1 MLDFART
8 ASAIGATT
16 STLEKARL
24 LAEYLATLEDA
35 DLRRAANWFS
45 GLAYGR
51 SERKTL
57 NLGWSAIGKAID
69 ALSVYQPEQLSALFL
84 KHSDLGDWAG
94 GRSSASSS
102 RRAVKALRAASARA
116 SWCCPRSWRLPPGP
130 SGCWWR

>member
-16 STLEKARL
+16 STLEKSRL
-24 LAEYLATLEDA
+24 LAEYLATLDDT
-35 DLRRAANWFS
+35 DLRVAANWFS

-51 SERKTL
+51 AERKTL

-94 GRSSASSS
+94 EALAGATTPQPLSLGEVAAACGDLSGESGR
-102 RRAVKALRAASARA
+102 
-116 SWCCPRSWRLPPGP
+116 P
-130 SGCWWR
+130 